1 MITYAVVKGAPGYG
15 YHVVVKE
22 SGVVVAGPFT
32 SREAAEAHI
41 EGRPVNWS
49 RP

>member
-1 MITYAVVKGAPGYG
+1 MVTYIVVKGAPGYG

-32 SREAAEAHI
+32 SEAQAQAEA
-41 EGRPVNWS
+41 EKRS
-49 RP
+49 